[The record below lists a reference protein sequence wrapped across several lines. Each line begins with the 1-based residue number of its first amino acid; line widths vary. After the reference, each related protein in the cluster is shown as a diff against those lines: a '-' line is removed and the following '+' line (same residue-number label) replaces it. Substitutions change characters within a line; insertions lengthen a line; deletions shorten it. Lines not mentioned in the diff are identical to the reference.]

1 MHMHRNWFWGVFLVL
16 AAGILV
22 TSRLGVFTYH
32 IGFWTLLIAMFLVA
46 AFVESLIQVTV
57 GGMVFS
63 LAFLAII
70 FAKPLGIVAL
80 APWTILGAA
89 LLLTVGLSLI
99 IKPRWRWHH
108 HGPRV
113 IVNGKGW
120 HHGDWQKDWQEDVQ
134 DVDDAEMIVDVN
146 MSSSIRYLQ
155 SQDFKRAVI
164 KVSMGNAKVYFDN
177 VTLNEAGADILVDDS
192 FGGVELYIPRKW
204 QVQNDVN
211 TSFGAV
217 EEKGVQTVDETV
229 PQVHIHGNVSF
240 GGLTIIYV

>member
-1 MHMHRNWFWGVFLVL
+1 MHRNWFWGVFLVL

-22 TSRLGVFTYH
+22 TSRMGIFTYQ
-32 IGFWTLLIAMFLVA
+32 IGFWTLLVAVFLVA
-46 AFVESLIQVTV
+46 AFVESLVHLTV

-70 FAKPLGIVAL
+70 FAKPLGIAAL

-89 LLLTVGLSLI
+89 ILLTAGLSLI

-113 IVNGKGW
+113 IVNGQDW
-120 HHGDWQKDWQEDVQ
+120 HHRGQDWTEDVQ
-134 DVDDAEMIVDVN
+134 DVDDPELTVDVN

-155 SQDFKRAVI
+155 SQDFKRAII

-177 VTLNEAGADILVDDS
+177 VKVNETGADVYVDDS
-192 FGGVELYIPRKW
+192 FGGVELYLPKTW
-204 QVQNDVN
+204 NVKNDMN

-217 EEKGVQTVDETV
+217 EEKGFQEIDPNAPEVRV
-229 PQVHIHGNVSF
+229 HGNISF
-240 GGLTIIYV
+240 GGMTIIYV